1 MNIAILMGRLTA
13 EPELRRT
20 QSGKDVL
27 SFCLAVDRGYG
38 EKKETDFI
46 NCVAWEHT
54 ARFVSQYFR
63 KGSLIAVN
71 GSIRTRKYEDKYGNS
86 RIATEVLVD
95 HAFFTGDFTGEK
107 SGRVTADVYRDDF
120 APAPMPTY
128 NITSYAAQPAPQPP
142 QLFFSD
148 FAELQGGDDDL
159 PF

>member
-1 MNIAILMGRLTA
+1 MNISILMGRLTA

-54 ARFVSQYFR
+54 ARFISQYFR

-86 RIATEVLVD
+86 RIATEVFVD
-95 HAFFTGDFTGEK
+95 RAFFTGEK
-107 SGRVTADVYRDDF
+107 SDRVTADVDRDDF

-128 NITSYAAQPAPQPP
+128 NVTSYAAQPVPQTAID
-142 QLFFSD
+142 D
-148 FAELQGGDDDL
+148 FQEVSEEDDDL
-159 PF
+159 LF

>member
-13 EPELRRT
+13 EPKLRRT

-54 ARFVSQYFR
+54 ARFISQYFR

-71 GSIRTRKYEDKYGNS
+71 GGIRTRKYEDKYGNS
-86 RIATEVLVD
+86 RIATEVVVD
-95 HAFFTGDFTGEK
+95 HAFFTGEK
-107 SGRVTADVYRDDF
+107 SDRVTADVDRDDF

-128 NITSYAAQPAPQPP
+128 NVTSYAAQPAPQPA
-142 QLFFSD
+142 QSSFSD

>member
-1 MNIAILMGRLTA
+1 MNISILMGRLTA

-54 ARFVSQYFR
+54 ARFISQYFR

-71 GSIRTRKYEDKYGNS
+71 GGIRTRKYEDKYGNS
-86 RIATEVLVD
+86 RIATEVVVD
-95 HAFFTGDFTGEK
+95 HAFFTGEK
-107 SGRVTADVYRDDF
+107 SGRVTADVDRDDF

-128 NITSYAAQPAPQPP
+128 NVTSYAAQPAPHPAQSS
-142 QLFFSD
+142 FSD
-148 FAELQGGDDDL
+148 FADVEDDGGDL
-159 PF
+159 PW

>member
-1 MNIAILMGRLTA
+1 MNISILMGRLTA

-54 ARFVSQYFR
+54 ARFISQYFR

-71 GSIRTRKYEDKYGNS
+71 GGIRTRKYEDKYGNS
-86 RIATEVLVD
+86 RIATEVVVD
-95 HAFFTGDFTGEK
+95 HAFFTGEK
-107 SGRVTADVYRDDF
+107 SGRVTADVDRDDF

-128 NITSYAAQPAPQPP
+128 NVTGYASQQAYQ
-142 QLFFSD
+142 FSQANLND
-148 FAELQGGDDDL
+148 FMELQPDNDGDL

>member
-54 ARFVSQYFR
+54 ARFISQYFR

-71 GSIRTRKYEDKYGNS
+71 GGIRTRKYEDKYGNS
-86 RIATEVLVD
+86 RIATEVVVD
-95 HAFFTGDFTGEK
+95 RAFFTGEK
-107 SGRVTADVYRDDF
+107 SGRATADVDRDDF

-128 NITSYAAQPAPQPP
+128 NVTAYASQPVPQPT
-142 QLFFSD
+142 QTSFSD
-148 FAELQGGDDDL
+148 FTELQDGYDDIS
-159 PF
+159 F

>member
-1 MNIAILMGRLTA
+1 MNISILMGRLTA

-95 HAFFTGDFTGEK
+95 HAFFTGEK
-107 SGRVTADVYRDDF
+107 SGRVTPDVDRDDF

-128 NITSYAAQPAPQPP
+128 NVTSYAAQPAPQTAID
-142 QLFFSD
+142 D
-148 FAELQGGDDDL
+148 FQEVSEEDDDL

>member
-20 QSGKDVL
+20 QSGKDAL

-95 HAFFTGDFTGEK
+95 HAFFTGEK
-107 SGRVTADVYRDDF
+107 SGRVTADVDRDDF
-120 APAPMPTY
+120 APTPMPTY
-128 NITSYAAQPAPQPP
+128 NVTSYAAQPAPQPA
-142 QLFFSD
+142 QSSFSD